1 VAAPYYLAIHGRLV
15 VIGKE
20 PDGDAVRFVADRPD
34 PYAQLKH
41 AHRIRPAADGSVRL
55 RLEGVDAPELHYGPA
70 AQPLARQAR
79 DQLLAWIGFTELE
92 YAPPTATMVTAASP
106 HAVPAVVLTQAAE
119 LHGRPVA
126 YLVTSVGEDEHLP
139 PDGQWAPVDRELL
152 DHSFNTLLVQEGL
165 AYPALYASTPVA
177 HRTYLHELAAE
188 ARKNG
193 EGVWAD
199 DRTAEFTLEDPAS
212 IGPEGQLILPKLF
225 RRATD
230 YLEAVAGGFRGNLAD
245 WLVAVSTSSSRNEDD
260 RVLVC
265 GRTELRLSDL
275 LVQAN
280 DAVWFQ
286 ADPLDLVFFER

>member
-1 VAAPYYLAIHGRLV
+1 
-15 VIGKE
+15 
-20 PDGDAVRFVADRPD
+20 
-34 PYAQLKH
+34 
-41 AHRIRPAADGSVRL
+41 
-55 RLEGVDAPELHYGPA
+55 
-70 AQPLARQAR
+70 
-79 DQLLAWIGFTELE
+79 
-92 YAPPTATMVTAASP
+92 
-106 HAVPAVVLTQAAE
+106 
-119 LHGRPVA
+119 
-126 YLVTSVGEDEHLP
+126 
-139 PDGQWAPVDRELL
+139 
-152 DHSFNTLLVQEGL
+152 L

-193 EGVWAD
+193 AGVWAD

-225 RRATD
+225 RRAID
-230 YLEAVAGGFRGNLAD
+230 YLEAVAGGFRGNLPD

>member
-1 VAAPYYLAIHGRLV
+1 MAAPYYLAIHGRLV

-70 AQPLARQAR
+70 AQPLAREAR

-106 HAVPAVVLTQAAE
+106 DAVPAVVLTQAAE

-139 PDGQWAPVDRELL
+139 RTDSGRRSTGSCL
-152 DHSFNTLLVQEGL
+152 TT
-165 AYPALYASTPVA
+165 ASTPCWCRRVWPTRPSTPRRRS
-177 HRTYLHELAAE
+177 RTGRTCMSWPPRPA
-188 ARKNG
+188 
-193 EGVWAD
+193 
-199 DRTAEFTLEDPAS
+199 RTARVS
-212 IGPEGQLILPKLF
+212 GPTTGPPSSPWRIRHRSG
-225 RRATD
+225 RRA
-230 YLEAVAGGFRGNLAD
+230 
-245 WLVAVSTSSSRNEDD
+245 S
-260 RVLVC
+260 
-265 GRTELRLSDL
+265 
-275 LVQAN
+275 
-280 DAVWFQ
+280 
-286 ADPLDLVFFER
+286 

>member
-1 VAAPYYLAIHGRLV
+1 MAAPYYLAIHGRLV

-55 RLEGVDAPELHYGPA
+55 RLEGVNAPELHYGPA
-70 AQPLARQAR
+70 AQPLAREAR

-106 HAVPAVVLTQAAE
+106 DAVPAVVLTQAAE

-152 DHSFNTLLVQEGL
+152 DHSFNTLLVQEGW
-165 AYPALYASTPVA
+165 PTRPSTPRRRS
-177 HRTYLHELAAE
+177 RTGRTCMSWPPRPA
-188 ARKNG
+188 
-193 EGVWAD
+193 
-199 DRTAEFTLEDPAS
+199 RTARVS
-212 IGPEGQLILPKLF
+212 GPTTGPPSSPWRIRHRSG
-225 RRATD
+225 RRA
-230 YLEAVAGGFRGNLAD
+230 
-245 WLVAVSTSSSRNEDD
+245 S
-260 RVLVC
+260 
-265 GRTELRLSDL
+265 
-275 LVQAN
+275 
-280 DAVWFQ
+280 
-286 ADPLDLVFFER
+286 